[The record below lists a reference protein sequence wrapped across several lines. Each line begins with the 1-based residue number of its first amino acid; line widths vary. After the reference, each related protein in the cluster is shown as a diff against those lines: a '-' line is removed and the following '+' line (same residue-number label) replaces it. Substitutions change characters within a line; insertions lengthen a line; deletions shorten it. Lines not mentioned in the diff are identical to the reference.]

1 LADIVVAGHIC
12 LDLIPQILTGGDW
25 APGKLIE
32 TGPLTAST
40 GGAVANV
47 GLALEKL
54 GQPTRLIAKVGRDSL
69 GDAIRATLE
78 NQRTGLS
85 SRLGTATSTS
95 YTVVLSPPNRDRT
108 FLHHP
113 GGNNEFGAEEVRPQD
128 LIGATHFHF
137 GYPPLM
143 ARMYETPDELARV
156 FQTAKAAG
164 LTTSL
169 DMALP
174 DPESTAGRAN
184 WGAILNAAL
193 PFVDLFLPSEEE
205 LELIGGQ
212 IPTGFA
218 GELTVKCGDR
228 GLLHRGEITPCFP
241 ANVVGTT
248 GSGDATIAG
257 ILYGFVRG
265 WDLKHCLVAGCA
277 VGACST
283 EAAGATAGIP
293 TWEEVFR
300 RFKLP
305 VRATVETAG

>member
-69 GDAIRATLE
+69 GNAIRTTLE
-78 NQRTGLS
+78 NQRDGLS

-113 GGNNEFGAEEVRPQD
+113 GGNNEFGAEDVRPED

-143 ARMYETPDELARV
+143 ARMYRSPDELARV
-156 FQTAKAAG
+156 FRTAKRAG

-174 DPESTAGRAN
+174 DPESVAGRAD
-184 WGAILNAAL
+184 WAAILGDAL

-212 IPTGFA
+212 IPTGFT
-218 GELTVKCGDR
+218 GELIVKCGDR
-228 GLLHRGEITPCFP
+228 GLMHRGETTPCFP

-257 ILYGFVRG
+257 ILYGFSRG
-265 WDLKHCLVAGCA
+265 WDLRDCLTAGCA
-277 VGACST
+277 VGACSI
-283 EAAGATAGIP
+283 EAADATGAIP
-293 TWEEVFR
+293 TWAEVAE
-300 RFKLP
+300 RFTLP
-305 VRATVETAG
+305 IRATVETAD

>member
-1 LADIVVAGHIC
+1 LPDIVVAGHIC
-12 LDLIPQILTGGDW
+12 LDLIPEIKSGGDW
-25 APGKLIE
+25 SPGKLIE
-32 TGPLTAST
+32 TGPLTASP

-54 GQPTRLIAKVGRDSL
+54 GQTTRLIAKVGNDSL
-69 GDAIRATLE
+69 GDTIRAILE
-78 NQRTGLS
+78 NQRVGLS
-85 SRLGTATSTS
+85 ERLATAASTS
-95 YTVVLSPPNRDRT
+95 YTIVLSPPNRDRT

-113 GGNNEFGAEEVRPQD
+113 GGNNEFGAQDIRPED
-128 LIGATHFHF
+128 LVGATHFHF

-143 ARMYETPDELARV
+143 ARMFESPDELAQL

-174 DPESTAGRAN
+174 DPESAAGRAD
-184 WGAILNAAL
+184 WAAILGAAL

-205 LELIGGQ
+205 MELIGGQ
-212 IPTGFA
+212 VPTGFQ
-218 GELTVKCGDR
+218 GELIVKCGDR
-228 GLLHRGEITPCFP
+228 GLIHRGEMTPCFP

-257 ILYGFVRG
+257 ILYGYSRG
-265 WDLKHCLVAGCA
+265 WDLKDCLIAGCA

-283 EAAGATAGIP
+283 EAADATGSIP
-293 TWEEVFR
+293 TWAEVAE

-305 VRATVETAG
+305 IRATAETAD

>member
-54 GQPTRLIAKVGRDSL
+54 GQPTQLIAKVGRDSL

-78 NQRTGLS
+78 NQRDGLS
-85 SRLGTATSTS
+85 SQLGTATSTS

-113 GGNNEFGAEEVRPQD
+113 GGNNEFGAEDVRPQD

-143 ARMYETPDELARV
+143 ARMYESPEELARV
-156 FQTAKAAG
+156 FQTAKSAG

-174 DPESTAGRAN
+174 DPESEAGQAD
-184 WGAILNAAL
+184 WAAILGAAL

-212 IPTGFA
+212 IPSGFA
-218 GELTVKCGDR
+218 GELIVKCGDR
-228 GLLHRGEITPCFP
+228 GLLHRGELTPCFP

-257 ILYGFVRG
+257 VLYGFVRG

-283 EAAGATAGIP
+283 EAADATAGIP
-293 TWEEVFR
+293 AWDEVAARFR
-300 RFKLP
+300 LP
-305 VRATVETAG
+305 VPATAETAD